1 MKQLLSFALLAVF
14 VGCTSQ
20 HSDSKTKDHEQ
31 HQKDPHAGHAKDS
44 GKAMLMVQTAPASVT
59 SGKPTTL
66 KMMIHGPDGKMVK
79 EFAVVHEQK
88 AHLIIVRD
96 GFDQFAHVHPE
107 IDAAGNLT
115 TTYTFPTGGTY
126 RLYVDHQP
134 VGGSQATAT
143 TEVKVAGE
151 APPIP
156 SLKPDVPGSVKGD
169 GLNALVS
176 VIPAKTGAET
186 TIRFEITDATG
197 AAVTDLQPYMGAM
210 GHLVV
215 LSQDGKQYVH
225 AHPADDKKAMSN
237 VVAFDAHFPQS
248 GLYKGWGQFKRQ
260 GQVHIV
266 AFVMQL
272 AK

>member
-1 MKQLLSFALLAVF
+1 MKQLVSFALLAVF

-20 HSDSKTKDHEQ
+20 HSDSKSKDHEQ
-31 HQKDPHAGHAKDS
+31 HQKDPHAGHVKDS
-44 GKAMLMVQTAPASVT
+44 GKAMLMVQTEPATVT

-66 KMMIHGPDGKMVK
+66 KMMIHGADGKMVK
-79 EFAVVHEQK
+79 DFAVVHEQK

-96 GFDQFAHVHPE
+96 RLDQFAHVHPE
-107 IDAAGNLT
+107 FDAAGNLT

-143 TEVKVAGE
+143 IEVKVAGE

-176 VIPAKTGAET
+176 VIRSKTGGET
-186 TIRFEITDATG
+186 TIRFEITDPTG
-197 AAVTDLQPYMGAM
+197 TPATDLQSYMGAM

-225 AHPADDKKAMSN
+225 AHPAGDKKAMSN
-237 VVAFDAHFPQS
+237 VVAFDAHFPQA
-248 GLYKGWGQFKRQ
+248 GLYKGWGQFKRG
-260 GQVHIV
+260 GQVHV
-266 AFVMQL
+266 VPFVMQSE
-272 AK
+272 K